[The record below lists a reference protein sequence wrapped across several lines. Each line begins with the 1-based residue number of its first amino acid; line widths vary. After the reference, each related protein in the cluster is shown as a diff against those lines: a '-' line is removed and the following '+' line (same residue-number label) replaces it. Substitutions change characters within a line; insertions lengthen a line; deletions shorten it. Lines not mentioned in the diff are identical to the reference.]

1 MRKHAN
7 TGTRKLLV
15 ACTFGFSFH
24 SQRLIPLTSLE
35 LHVHRNH
42 TNRSESTN
50 QEASRWLKTADPCSI
65 GIFTTNDQFRG
76 KGQRG
81 AKWEQQAGLDLA
93 WSMGIRWSE
102 ETIARASQHENTWFA
117 LNKSITLATWR
128 TLHALLECPTEDVC
142 IKWPNDLFVSD
153 GQYWRKCGG
162 ILIENTWHGTGIS
175 GTVVGIGINAL
186 SSNLPNVRTSLRQ
199 SSDQSNPDDFH
210 PLAVAKLLEENIRK
224 AITNWESALLKSG
237 IPHQTNVLKN
247 AGLEFDQRLL
257 ARGKWKDYR
266 WRGRDRTGMIMEV
279 DAQGRC
285 AMNWRDGQESE
296 GIVFIENNKELEW
309 SWINRQFD

>member
-15 ACTFGFSFH
+15 ACTFGFSFRN
-24 SQRLIPLTSLE
+24 QRLIPPTSPE

-50 QEASRWLKTADPCSI
+50 QEASRWLKTAAPCSL
-65 GIFTTNDQFRG
+65 GIFTTDDQFGG

-102 ETIARASQHENTWFA
+102 ETIAMAMQHENTWFA
-117 LNKSITLATWR
+117 LNKGITLATWH
-128 TLHALLECPTEDVC
+128 TLQALLECPDEDVC

-153 GQYWRKCGG
+153 RQYWRKCGG
-162 ILIENTWHGTGIS
+162 ILIENTWHGAGIA

-199 SSDQSNPDDFH
+199 SNDQANADDFQ
-210 PLAVAKLLEENIRK
+210 PLAVATLLEENIRE
-224 AITNWESALLKSG
+224 AITNWESELLKSET
-237 IPHQTNVLKN
+237 PHQTNVLN
-247 AGLEFDQRLL
+247 HAGLEFDQRLL
-257 ARGKWKDYR
+257 GRGKWKNYR